1 MFPIL
6 GMLAV
11 LQFIAIAGQA
21 LFLATAITKLWQGQ
35 LFSHVIP
42 WVMGFLV
49 CFLSREIINFIRAKS
64 LDKLAYNLATKL
76 RGDMLDKFFRLGPV
90 AIANLGS
97 GSAATTVITGIDQ
110 VENYIKL
117 VNFFLIIF

>member
-1 MFPIL
+1 MCLLVTLNMIDKSLFELPGVRKMFPIL

-21 LFLATAITKLWQGQ
+21 LFLAAAITKLWQGQ

-49 CFLSREIINFIRAKS
+49 CLDRKS
-64 LDKLAYNLATKL
+64 
-76 RGDMLDKFFRLGPV
+76 V
-90 AIANLGS
+90 
-97 GSAATTVITGIDQ
+97 V
-110 VENYIKL
+110 
-117 VNFFLIIF
+117 

>member
-21 LFLATAITKLWQGQ
+21 LFLAAAITKLWQGQ

-49 CFLSREIINFIRAKS
+49 CF
-64 LDKLAYNLATKL
+64 
-76 RGDMLDKFFRLGPV
+76 
-90 AIANLGS
+90 
-97 GSAATTVITGIDQ
+97 
-110 VENYIKL
+110 
-117 VNFFLIIF
+117 